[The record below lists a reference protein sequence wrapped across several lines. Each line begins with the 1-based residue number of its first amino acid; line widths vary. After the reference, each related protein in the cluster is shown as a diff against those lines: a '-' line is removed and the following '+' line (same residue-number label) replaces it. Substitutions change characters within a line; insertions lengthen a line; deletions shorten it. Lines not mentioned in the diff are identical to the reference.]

1 MLVGIECRECLDPQQ
16 GGKKQGLK
24 AATQRLLAVMQQ
36 GKVVVRMRR
45 LIGLYRLLELG
56 YHRAKGPLVVEPLGK
71 QMHAHTRQM
80 GRDPDD
86 LCARGNRPMAFS
98 LMRASLTAIEPP
110 GGPPPV
116 DMAQAHRNQYLPV
129 GGLVE
134 EDPAWAHRV
143 LLEQAPPQGL
153 LNFAQLSSSRK
164 GWTCLFSELTLAWGK
179 EHAFILPIRT
189 VQEEV
194 CTFALTG
201 QWPFLSSTKPVD

>member
-1 MLVGIECRECLDPQQ
+1 
-16 GGKKQGLK
+16 
-24 AATQRLLAVMQQ
+24 
-36 GKVVVRMRR
+36 
-45 LIGLYRLLELG
+45 
-56 YHRAKGPLVVEPLGK
+56 
-71 QMHAHTRQM
+71 
-80 GRDPDD
+80 
-86 LCARGNRPMAFS
+86 
-98 LMRASLTAIEPP
+98 
-110 GGPPPV
+110 
-116 DMAQAHRNQYLPV
+116 MAQAHRNQYLPV

-201 QWPFLSSTKPVD
+201 QWPFLSSTKPVDESQNLKSVSKVRIRNLRFSRLHEVNVCIFDKMDKTNKRSNRMK

>member
-1 MLVGIECRECLDPQQ
+1 
-16 GGKKQGLK
+16 
-24 AATQRLLAVMQQ
+24 
-36 GKVVVRMRR
+36 
-45 LIGLYRLLELG
+45 
-56 YHRAKGPLVVEPLGK
+56 
-71 QMHAHTRQM
+71 
-80 GRDPDD
+80 
-86 LCARGNRPMAFS
+86 
-98 LMRASLTAIEPP
+98 
-110 GGPPPV
+110 
-116 DMAQAHRNQYLPV
+116 MAQAHRNQYLPV

-143 LLEQAPPQGL
+143 LLEQAPQQGL

-201 QWPFLSSTKPVD
+201 QWPFLSSTKPVDESQNLKSVSKVR